1 MYPISVVIP
10 VFNEENGVLDVLN
23 NLKNVLDSNGIIHEI
38 IVVND
43 GSQDNS
49 RTILEKIDFIKL
61 INHPYNKGY
70 GAALKTGIKNSKF
83 DYICIIDADETYP
96 VDSLPELYKYIEEY
110 DMVVG
115 ARTGDKVDI
124 PLQKKWAKYFITKL
138 ANYLVGTQIPD
149 LNSGMRIFK
158 KEAAMANMNI
168 LPSGFSFTTTI
179 TCAMMTT
186 DYFVKFV
193 PINYF
198 KRTGESKIRPMHA
211 FEFFLLVIR
220 LITYF
225 KPLKI
230 FAPVSFIVL
239 AVAFLRTV
247 YTIITRN
254 QIHELSIVLIMLGL
268 ILFMLGL
275 ISDMFVKS
283 RYSK

>member
-149 LNSGMRIFK
+149 
-158 KEAAMANMNI
+158 MN
-168 LPSGFSFTTTI
+168 SGFSFTTTI